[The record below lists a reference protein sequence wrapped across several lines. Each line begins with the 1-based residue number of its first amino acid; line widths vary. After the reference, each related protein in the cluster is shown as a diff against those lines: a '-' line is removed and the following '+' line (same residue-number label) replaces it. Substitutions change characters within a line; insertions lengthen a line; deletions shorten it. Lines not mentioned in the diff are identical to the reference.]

1 MNDLRILEQI
11 LSFNADYEIYTINF
25 LISLFAVK
33 GMTQITNE
41 YGLGV
46 KIIGVQPICF
56 SALPYTAEDLDPGL
70 TKKNQHPSDLSE
82 KNLFHCILIWDK
94 EVRVVII
101 VGELTR
107 MNNIY

>member
-1 MNDLRILEQI
+1 MKYIRSTFI
-11 LSFNADYEIYTINF
+11 
-25 LISLFAVK
+25 ISLFAVK
-33 GMTQITNE
+33 GMVQFANENGIGIKIT
-41 YGLGV
+41 
-46 KIIGVQPICF
+46 GVQPICF
-56 SALPYTAEDLDPGL
+56 SALPYTAEDLDPGS
-70 TKKNQHPSDLSE
+70 TKKNQHPSDLNK